1 MSNSSNFVIKL
12 ESKHPLLQ
20 MAPKVRE
27 VSEAFFNT
35 HGFNYFQYLR
45 CYKDGN
51 ISLLLSDPSLFL
63 KFIHIETPLIFSSFK
78 ENHAPQQSY
87 WFLWD
92 EELSHAPIKLAKEE
106 HQWHH
111 GLTLVKRHRD
121 YYDMIA
127 VAMAKDCPNAAS
139 YYMNRMPA
147 IEQFMTGFSH
157 YAPHLFKTMLN
168 NPILLPKENRDPNY
182 QQLCLP
188 KDNRLQFGD
197 VYITAQELKCL
208 TLKLQGCSYKEI
220 ANAYQLSPRTVETY
234 LNRIKVR
241 SGISNKSQLQEL
253 INFCK

>member
-1 MSNSSNFVIKL
+1 MIKL

-20 MAPKVRE
+20 MAPKIRE
-27 VSEAFFNT
+27 ASDLFLNT

-51 ISLLLSDPSLFL
+51 VSFLLSDPSLFL
-63 KFIHIETPLIFSSFK
+63 KFIHLDTPLIFSSFK
-78 ENHAPQQSY
+78 QNHIQQQSY

-92 EELSHAPIKLAKEE
+92 EELSHAPIKLAREE

-111 GLTLVKRHRD
+111 GLTLVKRRDD

-147 IEQFMTGFSH
+147 IEQFMTGFSKH
-157 YAPHLFKTMLN
+157 APHLFKTMMN
-168 NPILLPKENRDPNY
+168 TPILLPEENRDLNY

-188 KDNRLQFGD
+188 KDNRVQFGNA
-197 VYITAQELKCL
+197 YITVQELKCL
-208 TLKLQGCSYKEI
+208 TMRLQGSSYKEI
-220 ANAYQLSPRTVETY
+220 ASAHQLSPRTVETY
-234 LNRIKVR
+234 LNRIKTR
-241 SGISNKSQLQEL
+241 SGISNKAQLQEL
-253 INFCK
+253 IHYCK